1 MAASRW
7 KSKLAL
13 KRQPMKSTGECSRT
27 QRSSQHNGQNNSSNE
42 TSTSG
47 SKQMFTVFWVVWIMK
62 KMNWFNSTS
71 ISILYSS
78 LIKPHCRINFARYI
92 NSTNTLNEVDYHG
105 VSTDCKKICHCLMN
119 LCRPTN
125 ERNSLDHALFHIL
138 KLANGLI
145 VRCSIIIISW
155 LL

>member
-42 TSTSG
+42 TSTTG
-47 SKQMFTVFWVVWIMK
+47 SKQMFTVFWIAWIAWVAWIMTK
-62 KMNWFNSTS
+62 INWFNSTS

-78 LIKPHCRINFARYI
+78 LIKTHCRINFARYI
-92 NSTNTLNEVDYHG
+92 NSTNTFKWSLLSSNISQLTAKKSTAHVGRRTKLLDCFTAWNWRTDWLFG
-105 VSTDCKKICHCLMN
+105 VL
-119 LCRPTN
+119 
-125 ERNSLDHALFHIL
+125 
-138 KLANGLI
+138 
-145 VRCSIIIISW
+145 SW

>member
-42 TSTSG
+42 TSTTG
-47 SKQMFTVFWVVWIMK
+47 SKQMFTVFWIAWVAWIMAK
-62 KMNWFNSTS
+62 INWFNSTS

-78 LIKPHCRINFARYI
+78 LIKTHCRINFARYI
-92 NSTNTLNEVDYHG
+92 NSTNTF
-105 VSTDCKKICHCLMN
+105 KW
-119 LCRPTN
+119 
-125 ERNSLDHALFHIL
+125 SLLSSL
-138 KLANGLI
+138 
-145 VRCSIIIISW
+145 SW
-155 LL
+155 LQKNLLHMWAGEQNFWTAWNWRTDWLLGFSSRLL